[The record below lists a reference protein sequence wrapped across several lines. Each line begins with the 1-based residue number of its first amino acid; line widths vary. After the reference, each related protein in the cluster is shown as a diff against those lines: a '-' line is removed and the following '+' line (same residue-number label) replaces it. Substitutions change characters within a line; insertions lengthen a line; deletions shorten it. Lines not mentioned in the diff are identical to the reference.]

1 MAKDLGLAKLL
12 KEESEKIEKPV
23 TETKPVV
30 KEEPAAPKKAESK
43 PEVVKKSKAA
53 SKPGKQGRKCKDE
66 TRGAKKNYCRTINI
80 LVPEENFEALSLA
93 ADVKCKGNKTDY
105 INMLI
110 QKDAEENGDKYKT
123 AYDMINRL

>member
-12 KEESEKIEKPV
+12 KEEVERPEKPA
-23 TETKPVV
+23 TEISPVV
-30 KEEPAAPKKAESK
+30 KAKPEVPKKAEVK
-43 PEVVKKSKAA
+43 PEAVKKPKAA
-53 SKPGKQGRKCKDE
+53 DNPKKQGRKCKDE

-80 LVPEENFEALSLA
+80 LVPEELFDALTLA

-110 QKDAEENGDKYKT
+110 QKDAEENGTKYKS